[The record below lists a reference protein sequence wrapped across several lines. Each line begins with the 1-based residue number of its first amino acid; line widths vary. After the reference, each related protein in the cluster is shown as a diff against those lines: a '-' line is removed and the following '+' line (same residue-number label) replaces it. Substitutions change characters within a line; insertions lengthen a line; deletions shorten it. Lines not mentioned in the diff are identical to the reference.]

1 MKKPLATKAPIR
13 PMWKNQALQSLPF
26 SNRCIAFY
34 VTNFHYEYY
43 KAWTIEEKGF
53 SNAHKILKFEKKKF
67 SVEISSRVIFQFTDS
82 FIQPFSFAWS
92 LSGGPATYNSRLSS
106 LDSLKLKDKFNF
118 VSFTFH
124 NYWLLFQSA
133 RVNQRSFRASFI
145 AHSKLSIGLP

>member
-1 MKKPLATKAPIR
+1 MYCFLRYKFPLR
-13 PMWKNQALQSLPF
+13 VLQSWD
-26 SNRCIAFY
+26 
-34 VTNFHYEYY
+34 E
-43 KAWTIEEKGF
+43 IEEKGL
-53 SNAHKILKFEKKKF
+53 SNTHKISKFEKF
-67 SVEISSRVIFQFTDS
+67 FLLSVETSGRVIFHFTDS
-82 FIQPFSFAWS
+82 FIQSFSFAWS

-124 NYWLLFQSA
+124 NNWLLFQSA